1 MNPIRSLF
9 SRLTVLFGTMHVPL
23 DDRYAHT
30 HAYTHVPR
38 GESMDESI
46 R

>member
-1 MNPIRSLF
+1 MNPLRSF
-9 SRLTVLFGTMHVPL
+9 FDRLTHLFGTMHVPL
-23 DDRYAHT
+23 DDRYAHS
-30 HAYTHVPR
+30 HVPR

>member
-1 MNPIRSLF
+1 MKPLRTFFGRLTILF
-9 SRLTVLFGTMHVPL
+9 STMHLPL
-23 DDRYAHT
+23 DDRYAHQ
-30 HAYTHVPR
+30 HVPR